1 MPRGKFRQGI
11 FRPRNKG
18 KFKGKKSPIFRSGW
32 ELKFF
37 HWCDLNENVVAWDS
51 ECVIVPYLNPLTG
64 RVQRYLT
71 FIRPKTSTAQ
81 RHLSPGRLPCIIR
94 LLILLLLRDL
104 LQACRNL
111 IHHHQII
118 EHCYIYL

>member
-51 ECVIVPYLNPLTG
+51 ECCFIVPYLKSIN
-64 RVQRYLT
+64 RKSAEI
-71 FIRPKTSTAQ
+71 F
-81 RHLSPGRLPCIIR
+81 
-94 LLILLLLRDL
+94 
-104 LQACRNL
+104 CRWVNNDK
-111 IHHHQII
+111 
-118 EHCYIYL
+118 